1 MTYIKS
7 FLKGFA
13 STFRW
18 LLDPSNKF
26 ELTLCLLFLIFVS
39 TYCIINGAVLYG
51 IAFGIQIITGII
63 SYLFYNSDID
73 KRILIH
79 TGLCTSIIA
88 SIFWVIGMILYL

>member
-7 FLKGFA
+7 FLNGFV

-26 ELTLCLLFLIFVS
+26 ELTLCLLFLIFIS
-39 TYCIINGAVLYG
+39 IYCIINGAVFYG
-51 IAFGIQIITGII
+51 VAFSIQVITAFI
-63 SYLFYNSDID
+63 SYLFYNSDIN
-73 KRILIH
+73 KKVLIH
-79 TGLCTSIIA
+79 TGLCTSVIA